1 MPLRKPSAEPISIRP
16 QYSLQGSQVSLL
28 SLALICSSLFVWL
41 TCVMSSALIPPDCM
55 VCEGRARLVR
65 LGHCC
70 YVRIAQC
77 LEVLKKYAFN

>member
-1 MPLRKPSAEPISIRP
+1 MSLREPSAEPISIRL

-28 SLALICSSLFVWL
+28 SLALICSSLFVLFTCL
-41 TCVMSSALIPPDCM
+41 TSGALIPPDCM
-55 VCEGRARLVR
+55 ACEGRARLVH

-70 YVRIAQC
+70 YVCIAQC